1 MSQYKEAEIGDNV
14 YFWFAANGTDGAAGD
29 GATPLFDVRLA
40 GAAADAAPTASGT
53 PTLLS
58 HANYGAGLHEI
69 LVDTDGYAAGEYA
82 VFCTLTISTV
92 NPGGFVGSFKLVAVG
107 ASVSSRV
114 EVLRTAFI
122 LQDTTIVTAGR
133 TTTQCA
139 LTAGAGDNDAYN
151 GMYVILDN
159 NAGSGGFTA
168 RKITDYVG
176 ASKTVVWSPAV
187 TGTPED
193 GGRIIIVSGDA
204 FNTLANIAYGCDTA
218 LIAENLDHLLKVTTG
233 VAADADLEDYVVA
246 GTVMA
251 HVLSTSADVTTYKP
265 STDSLQS
272 LRDNLATPTNITAG
286 TITTATNVTT
296 VSANGIAANSI
307 AADAINA
314 ASLKADAVTK
324 IIDDFET
331 QSQADPTGFHVNVK
345 EVNGTAQTAGDL
357 ATLLVDIPTVAE
369 FEARTLVAAG
379 YASPTNITA
388 GVITTVTTVT
398 TCTTNTDMRGTD
410 SAALASAYTAG
421 RAAYLDELA
430 AANLPADL
438 DTVKAVTEKLDS
450 MIEVIP

>member
-58 HANYGAGLHEI
+58 HASYGAGLHEI

-159 NAGSGGFTA
+159 SAGSGGFTA

-204 FNTLANIAYGCDTA
+204 FNTLANISYACDEA
-218 LIAENLDHLLKVTTG
+218 LKLENLNHWMKEE
-233 VAADADLEDYVVA
+233 ED
-246 GTVMA
+246 G
-251 HVLSTSADVTTYKP
+251 DVTTNSGLGKLAATDGDW
-265 STDSLQS
+265 SKFVKGTDSLQAI
-272 LRDNLATPTNITAG
+272 RDRGDSAWV
-286 TITTATNVTT
+286 TATGFALASVVGALADAAAAGEVTEADT
-296 VSANGIAANSI
+296 LMKYIKQLINILIGSAGVGVFPAEAPPANGVSLAEIIRAI
-307 AADAINA
+307 HAD
-314 ASLKADAVTK
+314 VTGLNG
-324 IIDDFET
+324 
-331 QSQADPTGFHVNVK
+331 DP
-345 EVNGTAQTAGDL
+345 
-357 ATLLVDIPTVAE
+357 
-369 FEARTLVAAG
+369 
-379 YASPTNITA
+379 
-388 GVITTVTTVT
+388 
-398 TCTTNTDMRGTD
+398 MRGTN
-410 SAALASAYTAG
+410 SAALASVCTEG
-421 RAAYLDELA
+421 RLGELD
-430 AANLPADL
+430 AANLPADV
-438 DTVKAVTEKLDS
+438 DSVKAVTEKLDS
-450 MIEVIP
+450 MIEVIS